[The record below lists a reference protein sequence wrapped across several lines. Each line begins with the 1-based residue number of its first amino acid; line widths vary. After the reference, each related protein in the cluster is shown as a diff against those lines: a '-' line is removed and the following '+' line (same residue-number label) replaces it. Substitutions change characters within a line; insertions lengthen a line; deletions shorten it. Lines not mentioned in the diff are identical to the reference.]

1 VILLDDAHLADSL
14 SLSILARLSGA
25 GAQAQPIL
33 VIARRG
39 IPTRG
44 ALSMLAG
51 APHVREF
58 ALRPLTD
65 AETLR
70 LARTRL
76 GAEPGPTLAA
86 ALVQAGGNPAHI
98 NRVLDWVQFRD
109 RLRTAPD
116 GRTVD
121 ADLSRGEMVEVLSR
135 SVDAQLRLLDP

>member
-1 VILLDDAHLADSL
+1 GAVLRQLLPELDAPARSASGHTVDALPPQDHTAPGPIRHALATAGEIASDRRLVILLDDAHLADSL

-25 GAQAQPIL
+25 GTQAQPIL

-39 IPTRG
+39 VPTRG

-76 GAEPGPTLAA
+76 
-86 ALVQAGGNPAHI
+86 
-98 NRVLDWVQFRD
+98 
-109 RLRTAPD
+109 
-116 GRTVD
+116 D
-121 ADLSRGEMVEVLSR
+121 AD
-135 SVDAQLRLLDP
+135 